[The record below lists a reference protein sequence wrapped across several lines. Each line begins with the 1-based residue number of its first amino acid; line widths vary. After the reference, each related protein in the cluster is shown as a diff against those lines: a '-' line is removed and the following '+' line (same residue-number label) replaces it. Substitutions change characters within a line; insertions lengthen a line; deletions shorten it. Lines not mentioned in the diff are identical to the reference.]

1 MRVKEWFTKNM
12 RAVAMFL
19 GILLAITII
28 GVVILRFFR
37 NAKLAVMV
45 APIDA
50 KVKIN
55 GIEYSN
61 GNHKFFAGKVSVEV
75 SKEGFDTQKFEIE
88 LKSKETKT
96 LYVAL
101 SQSGNYNWYK
111 RHSEDYDAL
120 KLIAS
125 DDAKSFIEKTETSKQ
140 IISVLPLRYVTTLT
154 NGNNAPD
161 GRPFY
166 ETILTNGTSD
176 KKCKTI
182 FCLKLQDNTGDEKI
196 ARRLVEEAGFNYD
209 DYEIIHE

>member
-1 MRVKEWFTKNM
+1 MRVKEWFTRNM
-12 RAVAMFL
+12 RAIAMFL

-45 APIDA
+45 APVDA
-50 KVKIN
+50 TVKIN
-55 GIEYSN
+55 GIKYSN
-61 GNHKFFAGKVSVEV
+61 GNHKFFAGKVNVEV

-88 LKSKETKT
+88 LKSRETKT

-101 SQSGNYNWYK
+101 SQGGNYNLYNPK
-111 RHSEDYDAL
+111 NGMITPLAG
-120 KLIAS
+120 
-125 DDAKSFIEKTETSKQ
+125 DDAKSFIEKNETSKQ

-182 FCLKLQDNTGDEKI
+182 FCLKLQDNTGDEKV